1 MPNGIDKERKAE
13 CRNMFKKETP
23 IMKLRGKRKRAFLS
37 VLDKV
42 KIINSVVVDL

>member
-23 IMKLRGKRKRAFLS
+23 IMKQRGKRKRAFLS

-42 KIINSVVVDL
+42 KIIKSVVVDL